1 MIRNFVFI
9 WNMTFKTREAAWQPW
24 KVLVSNS
31 IGEAVNNSLTKVYC
45 IVWVLNPNFNLYKTS
60 FTSSSP
66 YRYISFAL
74 FYVIAQGLQLIH
86 ESKTNEVNF

>member
-9 WNMTFKTREAAWQPW
+9 ENMTFKTREVAWQPW

-31 IGEAVNNSLTKVYC
+31 IGEAVKIVWQKFIS
-45 IVWVLNPNFNLYKTS
+45 IVWVLNPNFNLYKMS
-60 FTSSSP
+60 FTSSSL

-86 ESKTNEVNF
+86 E